1 MKKDRRKRLLDIAA
15 AIAMTNSDI
24 RLAYNEEDAST
35 NLNPEAAHFLKYKEQ
50 RIGRDIELYDFMA
63 EMSSE
68 IEMLCDFLG
77 EIILPLGLANS
88 IPAEAVKKWGYEWLS
103 EDKWKEWESL
113 FKQEEM

>member
-15 AIAMTNSDI
+15 AIAITNSDI
-24 RLAYNEEDAST
+24 RLAYNEEDSST
-35 NLNPEAAHFLKYKEQ
+35 KPNLEAAHFLKYKEQ

-68 IEMLCDFLG
+68 IEMLCDFLS
-77 EIILPLGLANS
+77 EIILPLGLGNS
-88 IPAEAVKKWGYEWLS
+88 IPAQAVKEWGYYWLS
-103 EDKWKEWESL
+103 ADKWHEWESL

>member
-1 MKKDRRKRLLDIAA
+1 LKKPRRKRLLDIAA
-15 AIAMTNSDI
+15 AIAMTNSDV

-35 NLNPEAAHFLKYKEQ
+35 KPNLEAAHFLKYKEQ

-68 IEMLCDFLG
+68 IEMLCDFLS
-77 EIILPLGLANS
+77 EIILPLGLGNS
-88 IPAEAVKKWGYEWLS
+88 IPAQAVMDWGYERLS
-103 EDKWKEWESL
+103 EDKWEEWRSL